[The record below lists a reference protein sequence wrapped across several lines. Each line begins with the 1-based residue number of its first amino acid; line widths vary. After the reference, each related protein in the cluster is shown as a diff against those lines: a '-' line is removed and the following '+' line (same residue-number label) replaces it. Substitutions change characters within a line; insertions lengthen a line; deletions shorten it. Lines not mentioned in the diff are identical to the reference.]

1 MKSRFT
7 SSTTFKK
14 EGSLSEINNVHLDGT
29 NEKCNTSMRF
39 AFPLSKK
46 SEETLEEEEGGKRGA
61 RRHNEIKYIKTW
73 YSCHIKL
80 NVECKQFKIMILYLY
95 MYKTRISII
104 IVYSCFKT

>member
-1 MKSRFT
+1 
-7 SSTTFKK
+7 
-14 EGSLSEINNVHLDGT
+14 VHLDGT
-29 NEKCNTSMRF
+29 NEKCNTSVRF

-80 NVECKQFKIMILYLY
+80 NVECKQFKIMIFK
-95 MYKTRISII
+95 YKYIKNFNL
-104 IVYSCFKT
+104 IVYSCFKTEIYIYNLYIDYILFINH